1 MLAYTLKRLLLAV
14 PALFGLPVIVFLIMA
29 MIPGDPATAIL
40 GSYATPENVER
51 LNRQLGLDRSL
62 FEQYLVWL
70 GNLLQGDFGRS
81 YNLNRPVIDEVLERF
96 SATLILAGA
105 ALLLCSIFGLLAG
118 VVTAVRQYGWADKIV
133 TFFVLIGISVPSFW
147 LGLLLILAFAVWRP
161 WLPASGMFAIYGG
174 GDLPDLLHH
183 LVLPA
188 VTLAVVATGVIARLT
203 RAAMLEVLRQ
213 DYIRTAR
220 AKGVGEQRVIYR
232 HAFKAA
238 LVSVI
243 PVIGVQAGFV
253 LGGAVYIETVFQW
266 PGIGRMLVTA
276 ISTRDLLLVQGG
288 VLVVATRYV
297 LLNLVTDLLQHLADA
312 GRRRYMRRTP
322 LPCPRLPDI
331 GPGGLRRCGCSCAIN
346 WRPSAPASCCLS
358 CSSWRSHRSC
368 RCTIRRRR
376 TRSTVCCVRWPK
388 AIFSAPITWVEIFS
402 PDCSGAAASAC
413 LSAFPPPPW
422 RRLSAPRSA
431 SLPATSAAAPIP
443 S

>member
-1 MLAYTLKRLLLAV
+1 MLAYTLKRLALALPVLL
-14 PALFGLPVIVFLIMA
+14 GLTVIVFLIMA

-51 LNRQLGLDRSL
+51 LNRQLGLDRTL
-62 FEQYLVWL
+62 VEQYFVWL

-96 SATLILAGA
+96 SATLILASA
-105 ALLLCSIFGLLAG
+105 SLLLCSVLGLVAG
-118 VVTAVRQYGWADKIV
+118 VVTAVRQYGWTDRIV

-147 LGLLLILAFAVWRP
+147 LGLLLILAFAVSLR

-174 GDLPDLLHH
+174 GDLPDLLRH
-183 LVLPA
+183 LALPA
-188 VTLAVVATGVIARLT
+188 ITLAVVATGVIARLT

-220 AKGVGEQRVIYR
+220 AKGVSERRVIYR

-288 VLVVATRYV
+288 VLVVAASYV
-297 LLNLVTDLLQHLADA
+297 LFNLVTDLLQHLID
-312 GRRRYMRRTP
+312 
-322 LPCPRLPDI
+322 PRL
-331 GPGGLRRCGCSCAIN
+331 
-346 WRPSAPASCCLS
+346 
-358 CSSWRSHRSC
+358 RS
-368 RCTIRRRR
+368 
-376 TRSTVCCVRWPK
+376 
-388 AIFSAPITWVEIFS
+388 
-402 PDCSGAAASAC
+402 
-413 LSAFPPPPW
+413 
-422 RRLSAPRSA
+422 
-431 SLPATSAAAPIP
+431 
-443 S
+443 